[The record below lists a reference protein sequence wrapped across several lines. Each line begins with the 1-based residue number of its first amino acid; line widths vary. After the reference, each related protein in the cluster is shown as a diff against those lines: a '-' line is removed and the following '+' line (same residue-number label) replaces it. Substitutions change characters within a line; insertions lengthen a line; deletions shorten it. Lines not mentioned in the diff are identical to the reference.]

1 MVVRA
6 SLHGLRI
13 TEVPTTLSPDGRSRR
28 PHLRTWRDGWRH
40 LRFLLLL
47 CPRWLFFYPGI
58 AILLFGFGTGALLL
72 PGPVAL
78 SSNITLDVHSLI
90 VACLAILVG
99 SQCLSFW
106 IIARLYTA
114 ARGLLPGRPHLEFF
128 KKRVT
133 LERAL
138 VFGSS
143 VATTGIGGVL
153 YCFIVWAGADFGP
166 LEYGW
171 ILRVLIISSTLVA
184 LGLQIVF
191 AAFLSAIFDA
201 S

>member
-1 MVVRA
+1 MPSHPV
-6 SLHGLRI
+6 
-13 TEVPTTLSPDGRSRR
+13 SRR
-28 PHLRTWRDGWRH
+28 EVAPTAFADVAGWLAAH

-153 YCFIVWAGADFGP
+153 VLYRVGRGRFWSAGIWVDPPGPNHIVHTCRPRSAD
-166 LEYGW
+166 
-171 ILRVLIISSTLVA
+171 RVLLHFCRPSS
-184 LGLQIVF
+184 
-191 AAFLSAIFDA
+191 DA